1 MNPNLKWKA
10 LFILAVILFCIY
22 FLIGVPT
29 FPTSV
34 AQVKENFGRQ
44 IKLGLDLQG
53 GTHLVLQVQV
63 QEAIAQE
70 TDQTVDRL
78 TTELRAKNIH
88 YDEIRRAD
96 DTHILVRN
104 IDSGQFS
111 QFQDIIKLQYGN
123 VWDMNPTAGD
133 PSGHTLTL
141 RSSAIAQLQEST
153 MTQSLETIERRINAL
168 GLTEPTIQRRGGR
181 NDNEILVQLPGEGD
195 PTRAEQVIQA
205 GGQLELRLVEDRDS
219 YPSQSAALASHGG
232 ILPPGTELVPGRSET
247 RTPTGAPDAGEA
259 WYVLSRAPVVTGRDL
274 RTAIENRNAN
284 NPGQWQ
290 VNFTLSPEAAQR
302 FGPFTEKKSSSPN
315 GHRARAPRLF
325 RARHQWPYR
334 RFRHDRR

>member
-10 LFILAVILFCIY
+10 LFILGVILFCIY

-34 AQVKENFGRQ
+34 AQIKENFGRQ

-53 GTHLVLQVQV
+53 GTHLILQVQV

-78 TTELRAKNIH
+78 TTELRNKNIH

-104 IDSGQFS
+104 IDPAQYS

-123 VWDMNPTAGD
+123 IWDMNPTAGD

-141 RSSAIAQLQEST
+141 RSSAIAQIQEST
-153 MTQSLETIERRINAL
+153 
-168 GLTEPTIQRRGGR
+168 
-181 NDNEILVQLPGEGD
+181 
-195 PTRAEQVIQA
+195 
-205 GGQLELRLVEDRDS
+205 
-219 YPSQSAALASHGG
+219 
-232 ILPPGTELVPGRSET
+232 
-247 RTPTGAPDAGEA
+247 
-259 WYVLSRAPVVTGRDL
+259 
-274 RTAIENRNAN
+274 
-284 NPGQWQ
+284 
-290 VNFTLSPEAAQR
+290 
-302 FGPFTEKKSSSPN
+302 
-315 GHRARAPRLF
+315 
-325 RARHQWPYR
+325 
-334 RFRHDRR
+334 